1 MESSFSC
8 KLYLSAYI
16 YFKYMDVCDT
26 LYMTVD
32 IHVYIWSILYL
43 LIYIYIY
50 SNIVICLPKEIK
62 MVMYVVC
69 ANYGL
74 QNEITKQVIKMCLFK
89 GKWKFMRLKYIS
101 LNKWK

>member
-1 MESSFSC
+1 MYTYEAF
-8 KLYLSAYI
+8 YI
-16 YFKYMDVCDT
+16 YWF
-26 LYMTVD
+26 
-32 IHVYIWSILYL
+32 
-43 LIYIYIY
+43 IYIY